1 MARIVFLT
9 DTENAVGFR
18 MAGADTMVVHSPD
31 DAAEKLTSILDAGE
45 AGLLAINEELWKGL
59 EERLQQRA
67 ERSNTPIVMPV
78 PTTRTALAWEKEE
91 EYIVKMIRRA
101 IGYQLRIKR

>member
-9 DTENAVGFR
+9 DHENSIGFR
-18 MAGADTMVVHSPD
+18 IAGADTVVVGSPTEAAGLLT
-31 DAAEKLTSILDAGE
+31 DALEKGE
-45 AGLLAINEELWKGL
+45 AGLVAINEELWSGL
-59 EERLQQRA
+59 EERLQRRA
-67 ERSNTPIVMPV
+67 ERSNAPIVV
-78 PTTRTALAWEKEE
+78 PIPTARAVSAWEKEE